1 MFINLIRL
9 KKINSYVVLL
19 NNVNVLVKNFIM
31 FIQMNLNLFSLIVYV
46 CNKVCYLNVFLFIIG
61 NIYYQLVII
70 FVVVFGFGMVYVIKK
85 KIVYFCSFFIYI
97 MQ

>member
-19 NNVNVLVKNFIM
+19 NNVNVLVNNFIM

-61 NIYYQLVII
+61 NIYYQLVINFCCSFWIWDGLCDLKKNLCI
-70 FVVVFGFGMVYVIKK
+70 FVVFL
-85 KIVYFCSFFIYI
+85 YI
-97 MQ
+97 